1 MKSLFP
7 ILDSLTNN
15 ILNFSNRAASFKAGV
30 QSLLQRLLRIFL
42 VGLLHFI
49 HLPLGNSPGLL
60 CVSLFERRPTLWLKS
75 GMFELAL
82 KKNTKKLYLTDL
94 TKSLRTMSAFGQI
107 FTAAD
112 AKTRVL
118 PLSSLTWKYKM
129 LIVDVILMGI
139 TYFKSLHK
147 CNIP

>member
-1 MKSLFP
+1 MKGGKSLFP

-15 ILNFSNRAASFKAGV
+15 ILNVCNRAASFKAGV

-42 VGLLHFI
+42 VGLLHLL
-49 HLPLGNSPGLL
+49 HLPLGNSLL
-60 CVSLFERRPTLWLKS
+60 CVPLFERRTTLWLKS

-129 LIVDVILMGI
+129 LIVDVILM
-139 TYFKSLHK
+139 
-147 CNIP
+147 

>member
-15 ILNFSNRAASFKAGV
+15 ILNVCNRAARFKAGV

-42 VGLLHFI
+42 VGLLRLLL
-49 HLPLGNSPGLL
+49 LPLGNSPGLL
-60 CVSLFERRPTLWLKS
+60 CVPLFERRTTLWLKS
-75 GMFELAL
+75 GMFELVL
-82 KKNTKKLYLTDL
+82 KKTRNYLTDL

-112 AKTRVL
+112 AKTRVF

-129 LIVDVILMGI
+129 LIVDVILM
-139 TYFKSLHK
+139 
-147 CNIP
+147 

>member
-1 MKSLFP
+1 MKGGKSLFP

-15 ILNFSNRAASFKAGV
+15 ILNVCNRAASFKAGV
-30 QSLLQRLLRIFL
+30 QSLIQRLLRIFL
-42 VGLLHFI
+42 VGLLHLP

-60 CVSLFERRPTLWLKS
+60 CVPLFERRTTLWLKS

-94 TKSLRTMSAFGQI
+94 TKSLRTISAFGQI

-118 PLSSLTWKYKM
+118 PLSSLT
-129 LIVDVILMGI
+129 
-139 TYFKSLHK
+139 
-147 CNIP
+147 